1 MRKHQFFSLADILEQ
16 VKLEQC
22 TQDDFC
28 LYGNDEGDLALD
40 SRYLVSDDPD
50 VVDDK
55 DVSKSVKN
63 DSNLNHKLNRCF
75 CKNIRYFQPLKSFH
89 FRDGVGEYSIIHA
102 IVYYFLPQFI
112 IY

>member
-40 SRYLVSDDPD
+40 SLYLVSDYPD

-55 DVSKSVKN
+55 DVYPVEVVER
-63 DSNLNHKLNRCF
+63 NLNL
-75 CKNIRYFQPLKSFH
+75 
-89 FRDGVGEYSIIHA
+89 
-102 IVYYFLPQFI
+102 VYYGEHLIDVLLVHWMKSQTQALNTWSTP
-112 IY
+112 

>member
-28 LYGNDEGDLALD
+28 LYGNDEGDLM
-40 SRYLVSDDPD
+40 SDYPD

-55 DVSKSVKN
+55 DVYPVEVVER
-63 DSNLNHKLNRCF
+63 NLNL
-75 CKNIRYFQPLKSFH
+75 
-89 FRDGVGEYSIIHA
+89 
-102 IVYYFLPQFI
+102 VYYGEHLIDVLLVHWMKSQMQALNTWSMP
-112 IY
+112 

>member
-55 DVSKSVKN
+55 DVYPVEVVER
-63 DSNLNHKLNRCF
+63 NLNL
-75 CKNIRYFQPLKSFH
+75 
-89 FRDGVGEYSIIHA
+89 
-102 IVYYFLPQFI
+102 VYYGEQLIDVLIVALEEKPDASLQDLIDALNYYNRNDTFMPFA
-112 IY
+112 

>member
-40 SRYLVSDDPD
+40 SLYLVSDYPD

-55 DVSKSVKN
+55 DIYPVEVVER
-63 DSNLNHKLNRCF
+63 NLNL
-75 CKNIRYFQPLKSFH
+75 
-89 FRDGVGEYSIIHA
+89 
-102 IVYYFLPQFI
+102 VYYGEQLIDVLIVALDEKSDASTHDLVDALNYYNRNDTFMPFA
-112 IY
+112 

>member
-40 SRYLVSDDPD
+40 SLYLVSDYPD

-55 DVSKSVKN
+55 DIYPVEVVER
-63 DSNLNHKLNRCF
+63 NLNL
-75 CKNIRYFQPLKSFH
+75 
-89 FRDGVGEYSIIHA
+89 
-102 IVYYFLPQFI
+102 VYYGEQLIDVLIVALDEKLDASPMTWSMH
-112 IY
+112 

>member
-40 SRYLVSDDPD
+40 SRYLVSDYPD
-50 VVDDK
+50 VVEDCDIYPT
-55 DVSKSVKN
+55 DVIDQDLQLIYYGEHLIDVLLVALDEKPDASPHDLVDALNYYNRN
-63 DSNLNHKLNRCF
+63 DTF
-75 CKNIRYFQPLKSFH
+75 MSF
-89 FRDGVGEYSIIHA
+89 A
-102 IVYYFLPQFI
+102 
-112 IY
+112 

>member
-28 LYGNDEGDLALD
+28 LYGNNEEDLALD
-40 SRYLVSDDPD
+40 SLYLVSDYPV

-55 DVSKSVKN
+55 DVYPVEVVER
-63 DSNLNHKLNRCF
+63 NLNL
-75 CKNIRYFQPLKSFH
+75 
-89 FRDGVGEYSIIHA
+89 
-102 IVYYFLPQFI
+102 VYYGEHLIDILLVHWMKSQTQALNTWSMP
-112 IY
+112 

>member
-16 VKLEQC
+16 VNLEQC

-40 SRYLVSDDPD
+40 SLYLVSDYPD

-55 DVSKSVKN
+55 DVYLVEVVER
-63 DSNLNHKLNRCF
+63 NLNL
-75 CKNIRYFQPLKSFH
+75 
-89 FRDGVGEYSIIHA
+89 
-102 IVYYFLPQFI
+102 VYYGEQLIDVLIVALDEKPDASPEYLVDALIYYNQHDTFI
-112 IY
+112 PFA

>member
-40 SRYLVSDDPD
+40 SLYLVSDYPD

-55 DVSKSVKN
+55 DIYPVEVVER
-63 DSNLNHKLNRCF
+63 NLNL
-75 CKNIRYFQPLKSFH
+75 
-89 FRDGVGEYSIIHA
+89 
-102 IVYYFLPQFI
+102 VYYGEQLIDVLIVALDEKLDASPHDLVDALNYYNWNDTFMPFA
-112 IY
+112 

>member
-28 LYGNDEGDLALD
+28 LYGNDEGNLALD
-40 SRYLVSDDPD
+40 SLYLVSDYPV

-55 DVSKSVKN
+55 DVYPVEVVER
-63 DSNLNHKLNRCF
+63 NLNL
-75 CKNIRYFQPLKSFH
+75 
-89 FRDGVGEYSIIHA
+89 
-102 IVYYFLPQFI
+102 VYYGEHLIDVLLVHWMESQTQALNTWSMP
-112 IY
+112 

>member
-40 SRYLVSDDPD
+40 SLYLVSEYPD

-55 DVSKSVKN
+55 DVYPVEVVER
-63 DSNLNHKLNRCF
+63 NLNL
-75 CKNIRYFQPLKSFH
+75 
-89 FRDGVGEYSIIHA
+89 
-102 IVYYFLPQFI
+102 VYYGEQLIDVLIVALDEKPDASLQDLVDALNYYNWNDTFMPFA
-112 IY
+112 

>member
-28 LYGNDEGDLALD
+28 LYGNDEGNLALD
-40 SRYLVSDDPD
+40 SLYLVSDYPV

-55 DVSKSVKN
+55 DVYPVEVVERN
-63 DSNLNHKLNRCF
+63 FNL
-75 CKNIRYFQPLKSFH
+75 
-89 FRDGVGEYSIIHA
+89 
-102 IVYYFLPQFI
+102 VYYGEHLIDVLLVHWMKSQTQALNTWSMP
-112 IY
+112 